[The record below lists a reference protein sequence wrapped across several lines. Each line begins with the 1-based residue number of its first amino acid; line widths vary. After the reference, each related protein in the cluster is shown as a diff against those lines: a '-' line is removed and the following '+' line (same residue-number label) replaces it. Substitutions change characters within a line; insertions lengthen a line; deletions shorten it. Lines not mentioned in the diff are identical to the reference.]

1 MCQLSVTNWRKTCH
15 FDKRG
20 YRPIGKTLFFMYL
33 CMLMPQEGNIII
45 RNARVNNLKEI
56 TVEIPRN
63 RLVVVTGVSGSGK
76 SSLAFDTLFAEGQ
89 RRFAESLSSY
99 ARQFLGRM
107 SKPDVDVIEG
117 IPPAIAIEQKVNIRN
132 PRSTV
137 ATTTEIYDYLR
148 LLFARIGRTYS
159 PVSGREVKAQG
170 VQDVLSAMEAP
181 GAYYILSDLR
191 WDAREDKVE
200 LMLGLKEEG
209 YGRLFREADAA
220 ILQIEDVLKTDG
232 AYPEGLWLL
241 VDRVKLADS
250 PDDDMRMRL
259 SASVQAAFDKGNGD
273 MALYKMPG
281 QAGKMP
287 GQAVKMPGQAG
298 HDGGSVTPDQI
309 GGLIRFCS
317 RFELDG
323 MSFRQPDEYL
333 FSFNSPL
340 GACPVCGG
348 LGKIVGI
355 SEDLVVPDKTKSIYD
370 GAIACWRG
378 EKMSWFKDLVVKN
391 SEKYGIPIFEP
402 YCKLTDAQKRTLWDA
417 RATMGD
423 ESTICGINEFFEW
436 VEANRYKIQY
446 KYMLS
451 RYSGRTTCHACGG
464 SRLRPEA
471 LYVKIGGKNIHELMS
486 MTVEDLLGWFRE
498 MTGQAGHD
506 VIPGSA
512 TVIPGSATVIP
523 GLTGHP
529 VIPGSDRVSLT
540 DYELEVAGKA
550 IEEICYR
557 LQCIEDVGLGYLTLS
572 RTMNT
577 LSGGESQRVNL
588 VTALGSSLV
597 GSMYILDEPSI
608 GLHPRDTERLIS
620 VLKRLRDIGNTVVVV
635 EHDPEIIRA
644 ADYLIDLGPK
654 AGVNGGEVVFEGVP
668 PRMPGQAGH
677 DGKMP
682 GQAGHDGR
690 NVMAD
695 GDRPSLTLQ
704 YLSGLRR
711 PYVREKNPWQYS
723 ITVEGAMQ
731 NNLKDIDVRFPL
743 NAFTVVTG
751 VSGSGKSSLVGDI
764 LYPALHRRLNETGEL
779 PGTFK
784 GLSGDL
790 SRITRVEYVDQNP
803 IGKSS
808 RSNAVTYLKV
818 WDDIRKLLSEQQFA
832 KINGF
837 TPSYFSF
844 NQDGGR
850 CPECQGDGFV
860 KIGMQFMADVTM
872 VCESCGG
879 KRFKPEILEVKYQ
892 DKNVDDILN
901 MSVDEAIAF
910 FGAQKEEAA
919 KSIALKL
926 QPLVDVGLGYIKLG
940 QPSSTLSG
948 GESQRINLAYFLS
961 LSEGGPRREKIL
973 FIFDEPTT
981 GLHFYDVEKLLK
993 SFDALIASGHTVIV
1007 VEHNLDVIRSADWV
1021 IDLGPDAGDRG
1032 GEVVFAGT
1040 PEDLKQY
1047 GKTFTAQYL

>member
-1 MCQLSVTNWRKTCH
+1 
-15 FDKRG
+15 
-20 YRPIGKTLFFMYL
+20 
-33 CMLMPQEGNIII
+33 MPAEGNIII
-45 RNARVNNLKEI
+45 RGAKVNNLKDV

-63 RLVVVTGVSGSGK
+63 RLVVVTGISGSGK

-107 SKPDVDVIEG
+107 SKPDVEMIEG

-148 LLFARIGRTYS
+148 ILYARIGRTFS
-159 PVSGREVKAQG
+159 PISGEEVKAHT
-170 VQDVLSAMEAP
+170 VQDVLQAVFDGRP
-181 GAYYILSDLR
+181 HTVYILSDVR
-191 WDAREDKVE
+191 WKERQDKVE
-200 LMLGLKEEG
+200 LMLQLKEEG
-209 YGRLFREADAA
+209 YGRFYDLAA
-220 ILQIEDVLKTDG
+220 QSALRIEDVMQMDG
-232 AYPEGLWLL
+232 SYPDDLHLL
-241 VDRVKLADS
+241 VDRAKTGAEVDEDLHTRLLAS
-250 PDDDMRMRL
+250 I
-259 SASVQAAFDKGNGD
+259 QAAFDKGEGD
-273 MALYKMPG
+273 MSVVL
-281 QAGKMP
+281 
-287 GQAVKMPGQAG
+287 
-298 HDGGSVTPDQI
+298 DGE
-309 GGLIRFCS
+309 RKCFCS
-317 RFELDG
+317 RFERDG
-323 MSFRQPDEYL
+323 MTFREPDEYL

-348 LGKIVGI
+348 LGKIIGI
-355 SEDLVVPDKTKSIYD
+355 SEDLVVPDKTKSVYD

-378 EKMSWFKDLVVKN
+378 DKMSWFKDLVVKN
-391 SEKYGIPIFEP
+391 AEKYDIPVFTP
-402 YCKLTDAQKRTLWDA
+402 YCKLTEKQKNTLWTA
-417 RATMGD
+417 RSGGVMD
-423 ESTICGINEFFEW
+423 ESAMVGIDEFFEW
-436 VEANRYKIQY
+436 VNQNRYKIQY

-451 RYSGRTTCHACGG
+451 RYSGRTTCHECGG
-464 SRLRPEA
+464 SRLRKEA
-471 LYVKIGGKNIHELMS
+471 LYVRVGGKNIHELLS
-486 MTVEDLLGWFRE
+486 MTIDELLKFF
-498 MTGQAGHD
+498 D
-506 VIPGSA
+506 SA
-512 TVIPGSATVIP
+512 E
-523 GLTGHP
+523 
-529 VIPGSDRVSLT
+529 LT
-540 DYELEVAGKA
+540 DYERNVAGKA
-550 IEEICYR
+550 VEEIVYR
-557 LQCIEDVGLGYLTLS
+557 LHCIQDVGLGYLTLS

-608 GLHPRDTERLIS
+608 GLHPRDTDRLIA
-620 VLKRLRDIGNTVVVV
+620 VLRRLRDIGNTVVVV

-644 ADYLIDLGPK
+644 ADELIDLGPK
-654 AGVNGGEVVFEGVP
+654 AGIHGGEVVFQGV
-668 PRMPGQAGH
+668 AGH
-677 DGKMP
+677 FTPEELK
-682 GQAGHDGR
+682 R
-690 NVMAD
+690 
-695 GDRPSLTLQ
+695 SLTLQ
-704 YLSGLRR
+704 YLTGERKQ
-711 PYVREKNPWQYS
+711 YVREKRGWQYS
-723 ITVEGAMQ
+723 IGVDGAMQ
-731 NNLKDIDVRFPL
+731 NNLKDIDVKFPL
-743 NAFTVVTG
+743 GVLTVVTG

-764 LYPALHRRLNETGEL
+764 LYPALHRRINETGDL

-784 GLSGDL
+784 GLSGNLD
-790 SRITRVEYVDQNP
+790 RVTRVEYVDQNP

-818 WDDIRKLLSEQQFA
+818 YDDIRKLLSEQQFA

-879 KRFKPEILEVKYQ
+879 KRFKPEILEVRYK
-892 DKNVDDILN
+892 DRNIDDILN
-901 MSVDEAIAF
+901 MSVEEAIAF
-910 FGAQKEEAA
+910 FGAQKEVLA
-919 KSIALKL
+919 KAIAEEL

-948 GESQRINLAYFLS
+948 GESQRIKLAYFLS
-961 LSEGGPRREKIL
+961 LSRTDDRPRKDRIL

-993 SFDALIASGHTVIV
+993 AFDALLSRGHSVVV

-1040 PEDLKQY
+1040 PEDLAAN
-1047 GKTFTAQYL
+1047 GNTFTAKYLRESI